1 MKLPFPH
8 NVAHWLQNF
17 ELILFPSYCRLCS
30 AYLES
35 PEERVVCHNCWQS
48 IKLEKAAFCLSCG
61 RFFDGVDEPHLCSS
75 CLQEK
80 PPFSVHRS
88 CGRYRG
94 KLKDIVLLC
103 KFHNLPI
110 LADGIARIIFD
121 RFKKE
126 EALWWD
132 VDAIVPVPLHPK
144 RERMRGYNHARII
157 AKKFAELAGIATLD
171 KQLMKVKNVPPQMS
185 LAVADR
191 FKSVK
196 GAFAVENNR
205 GIKGKVLLLVDDV
218 YTTGATVCECTRV
231 LLEGGARD
239 VRVLTVAQ
247 A

>member
-1 MKLPFPH
+1 MKHPFPQ
-8 NVAHWLQNF
+8 NALSWLQSL
-17 ELILFPSYCRLCS
+17 ELVLFPSYCRLCS

-35 PEERVVCHNCWQS
+35 PQERIVCHNCWRE
-48 IKLEKAAFCLSCG
+48 IKPEKAAFCLSCG
-61 RFFDGVDEPHLCSS
+61 RFFDGVPEPHLCAS

-110 LADGIARIIFD
+110 LAEGIARFVFD
-121 RFKKE
+121 CARKD
-126 EALWWD
+126 EALWWEI
-132 VDAIVPVPLHPK
+132 DAIVPVPLHPK
-144 RERMRGYNHARII
+144 RQRARGYNHAQII
-157 AKKFAELAGIATLD
+157 ANKLSEFSGIEMLEKNLT
-171 KQLMKVKNVPPQMS
+171 KVKNVPPQMS
-185 LAVADR
+185 LAVSDR

-196 GAFAVENNR
+196 GAFVAGDDAV
-205 GIKGKVLLLVDDV
+205 IKGKALLLVDDV
-218 YTTGATVCECTRV
+218 YTTGATACECTSV
-231 LLEGGARD
+231 LMGVGARD